1 LIERG
6 VRLAIE
12 SGRPVRHVA
21 ADLGID
27 HETLRKAVRQ
37 AEADG
42 GLRPDLP
49 STLERE
55 QIKALRKENYELR
68 RANDILKAARCFRDR
83 ARPRPAEV
91 TAFID
96 GHRER
101 FGVEPICRTLGVS
114 ASADYTSRHWRA
126 LSSPA

>member
-1 LIERG
+1 MPRPRKYPDELIQRG

-27 HETLRKAVRQ
+27 HETLRKHVRQ

-49 STLERE
+49 TTEERE
-55 QIKALRKENYELR
+55 EIKTLRKEVFELR
-68 RANDILKAARCFRDR
+68 RANEILKAVSVFFAT
-83 ARPRPAEV
+83 EL
-91 TAFID
+91 
-96 GHRER
+96 
-101 FGVEPICRTLGVS
+101 GVDLICRDFGRVGV
-114 ASADYTSRHWRA
+114 RV
-126 LSSPA
+126 